1 MARPRLDQRPVRQKL
16 TLCLRPGEDDDL
28 IAYLDQAR
36 ELGTPL
42 AQAVVAAMRGGLD
55 TAVSPPPP
63 MTTNSPMACSTWF
76 FDANNGRVV
85 FCCK

>member
-42 AQAVVAAMRGGLD
+42 AQAVVAAMRGGLE
-55 TAVSPPPP
+55 TAVSPAAADDDELTDGLLD
-63 MTTNSPMACSTWF
+63 M
-76 FDANNGRVV
+76 V
-85 FCCK
+85 F